1 MGDRKILTASMDG
14 SVLLWNVLKGLREA
28 DHMQPRSAYTCAATG
43 LDLTSAYAA
52 STDAVIRHLE
62 LPSMAVKGEIPLDC
76 AVGAMAMTHNQRMLL
91 VGTADAER
99 PGRVRSRLVGPAGS
113 AYTDPFVDLY
123 VHAGPVTRLRLSFDG
138 TLLFSGGADGA
149 LCILEVAA
157 AEEPK
162 ALGQGKAKEHR
173 ETEGQFAEEILVVG
187 GPCTRACVPASL
199 VTRRREADDL
209 A

>member
-52 STDAVIRHLE
+52 STDA
-62 LPSMAVKGEIPLDC
+62 EIPLDC